1 MAKDKNVNIKITAN
15 TESAQK
21 GIKGITSEL
30 NKFSNKM
37 KNNSMLNIGAMLNPT
52 LNVISKLKN
61 GIATAAKA
69 INDLSQTAQKQIKAE
84 KQLETAAKNNP
95 YLNKSNVSRLKEYA
109 SELQRIGTI
118 GDEELLPFMAQLAA
132 AGRTQAE
139 IQDIMSAAL
148 DVSASGAMSMESA
161 VKNLNKTYSG
171 LSGELGESIPQI
183 KSLTKEQLKNGDA
196 VKVIAEQYKGMAK
209 ASAESEGAGKQLS
222 NALGDLK
229 EQLGMGLS
237 KIIPAVQRGITRLA
251 EAATNAIQK
260 FNILFNLSPETADIK
275 ESDRLLAMAN
285 SIEQSINRLKSEI
298 EEESEE
304 LKNNDKA
311 VEESRRILEKYDAEQ
326 KKSSET
332 AEELKKKHES
342 LIEQRQELSRQ
353 KKKTSNDD
361 ETQAIEKE
369 IDLINQQINEIKA
382 LRKVRAEENAGK
394 KKNVVE
400 DLSVVEA
407 RKNIEDYEAAV
418 ARLTVKEEELASAE
432 QRLSDTTEAYTNA
445 LESESRGE
453 AASSRDEYMT
463 NYRKKLEEEI
473 RQTKLAIEARRATGE
488 SVSALDERYEILQ
501 ARLSAF
507 NSLVLES
514 DGLVSMQD
522 KDIQAIAESIKEEA
536 SSIADANG
544 ALETFKKYSAGS
556 GDNEAVE
563 QLKNDLSELKALA
576 QDESLMITLGIDSSA
591 LEQGIKN
598 CEEQLKALAQ
608 NVPSA
613 FQNAC
618 DAAGQIMDSLSEGL
632 SNVSSY
638 FSQYTDASLQEL
650 ESESESEGDS
660 LKTQYEEGLI
670 SYEEYLAG
678 KEALDKETAKKE
690 YKIKEAQWQMDLA
703 MASVNAA
710 QATLKAL
717 ASSSPPLN
725 IVNAATAG
733 LLGAAQIAV
742 VAANK
747 PKMPSFSTGGFL
759 TGSSTSG
766 DKIPFKGNAGE
777 AVLNPAE
784 MRNFM
789 ALANG
794 EASGQGISVT
804 MPVNIINNSAG
815 DTAVSVERQE
825 RTLQVTIDKMVNA
838 GFKSGTY
845 TDSMGYAETQKTGA
859 RYL

>member
-1 MAKDKNVNIKITAN
+1 M
-15 TESAQK
+15 TEQRK
-21 GIKGITSEL
+21 GL
-30 NKFSNKM
+30 RR
-37 KNNSMLNIGAMLNPT
+37 
-52 LNVISKLKN
+52 
-61 GIATAAKA
+61 
-69 INDLSQTAQKQIKAE
+69 Q
-84 KQLETAAKNNP
+84 
-95 YLNKSNVSRLKEYA
+95 LKE
-109 SELQRIGTI
+109 T
-118 GDEELLPFMAQLAA
+118 D
-132 AGRTQAE
+132 
-139 IQDIMSAAL
+139 
-148 DVSASGAMSMESA
+148 
-161 VKNLNKTYSG
+161 
-171 LSGELGESIPQI
+171 
-183 KSLTKEQLKNGDA
+183 
-196 VKVIAEQYKGMAK
+196 
-209 ASAESEGAGKQLS
+209 
-222 NALGDLK
+222 
-229 EQLGMGLS
+229 
-237 KIIPAVQRGITRLA
+237 
-251 EAATNAIQK
+251 
-260 FNILFNLSPETADIK
+260 
-275 ESDRLLAMAN
+275 
-285 SIEQSINRLKSEI
+285 
-298 EEESEE
+298 
-304 LKNNDKA
+304 
-311 VEESRRILEKYDAEQ
+311 
-326 KKSSET
+326 
-332 AEELKKKHES
+332 
-342 LIEQRQELSRQ
+342 
-353 KKKTSNDD
+353 NDD
-361 ETQAIEKE
+361 ESKVIQKR
-369 IDLINQQINEIKA
+369 IDLISRQIDETKKLI
-382 LRKVRAEENAGK
+382 RIRAEEKSGK
-394 KKNVVE
+394 KKNEAE
-400 DLSVVEA
+400 DLSIINA

-418 ARLTVKEEELASAE
+418 SRLAGKEEELVATE
-432 QRLSDTTEAYTNA
+432 QRLSDVKEAYTNA
-445 LESESRGE
+445 LKSESRKE
-453 AASSRDEYMT
+453 TANSRDEYMT

-473 RQTKLAIEARRATGE
+473 SQTKLAIEARRATGE

-522 KDIQAIAESIKEEA
+522 KDIQAIAKSIKEEA

-544 ALETFKKYSAGS
+544 ALETFGKYSAGGS
-556 GDNEAVE
+556 DNEAVE

-576 QDESLMITLGIDSSA
+576 QDESLMITLGIDSSS

-598 CEEQLKALAQ
+598 CEEQLKALSQ

-613 FQNAC
+613 FQEAC

-632 SNVSSY
+632 SNVSNY
-638 FSQYTDASLQEL
+638 FNQYADASLQEL
-650 ESESESEGDS
+650 KSESESESDS

-678 KEALDKETAKKE
+678 KEALDQETAKKE

-804 MPVNIINNSAG
+804 MPVNIINNAAG

-845 TDSMGYAETQKTGA
+845 TDSMDYAETQKTGA

>member
-1 MAKDKNVNIKITAN
+1 MANGKNVNIKITAKSDLN
-15 TESAQK
+15 GLDKATSKINEFAKKNKATLSSMEKLNAGMNLLK
-21 GIKGITSEL
+21 GSFGMVLS
-30 NKFSNKM
+30 
-37 KNNSMLNIGAMLNPT
+37 
-52 LNVISKLKN
+52 
-61 GIATAAKA
+61 AAKKA
-69 INDLSQTAQKQIKAE
+69 IAVGKDLSAAAQKQIKAE

-95 YLNKSNVSRLKEYA
+95 FLNKSNVSQLKEYA
-109 SELQRIGTI
+109 SELQRIGTV

-229 EQLGMGLS
+229 EQLGMGIS

-285 SIEQSINRLKSEI
+285 NIEQAISLLKSEI
-298 EEESEE
+298 EEESEAI
-304 LKNNDKA
+304 KNNGKE
-311 VEESRRILEKYDAEQ
+311 VEDSRRILEKFNEEQ
-326 KKSSET
+326 EKSSENAEKFKGSLRSLS
-332 AEELKKKHES
+332 AEERNN
-342 LIEQRQELSRQ
+342 I
-353 KKKTSNDD
+353 
-361 ETQAIEKE
+361 KE
-369 IDLINQQINEIKA
+369 
-382 LRKVRAEENAGK
+382 LRKIRAQENKGK
-394 KKNVVE
+394 KKNVAE
-400 DLSVVEA
+400 DLSVTEA

-418 ARLTVKEEELASAE
+418 ARLAEKEAELASAE

-445 LESESRGE
+445 LKSESREE
-453 AASSRDEYMT
+453 AASSRDEYMAD
-463 NYRKKLEEEI
+463 YRKKLEEEI
-473 RQTKLAIEARRATGE
+473 RQTKLAIAARRSTGE

-514 DGLVSMQD
+514 NGLVSMQD
-522 KDIQAIAESIKEEA
+522 KDIQSIAESIKEEA
-536 SSIADANG
+536 SSIAAANG

-556 GDNEAVE
+556 GDSEAAE

-576 QDESLMITLGIDSSA
+576 QDQSLMVTLGIDSSA
-591 LEQGIKN
+591 LEQGIKD

-613 FQNAC
+613 FQKAC

-632 SNVSSY
+632 SNVSNY

-660 LKTQYEEGLI
+660 LKTQYEEGLV

-678 KEALDKETAKKE
+678 KEALDQETAKKE

-747 PKMPSFSTGGFL
+747 PKMPTFSTGGFL

-804 MPVNIINNSAG
+804 MPVNIINNAAG

-825 RTLQVTIDKMVNA
+825 RMLQVTIDKMVNA
-838 GFKSGTY
+838 GFKVGTY
-845 TDSMGYAETQKTGA
+845 TDSMDYAEAQKTGA